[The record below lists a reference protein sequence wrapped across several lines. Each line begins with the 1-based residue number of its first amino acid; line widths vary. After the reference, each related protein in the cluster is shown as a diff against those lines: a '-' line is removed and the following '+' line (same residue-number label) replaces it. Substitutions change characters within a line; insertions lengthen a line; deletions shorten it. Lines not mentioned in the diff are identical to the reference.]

1 MPDDRA
7 AGRSL
12 EFDDGSS
19 LFDLMNLEEAL
30 DALLGVAVD
39 VVSMGGLTDR
49 DSRTWRESIPI

>member
-1 MPDDRA
+1 MD
-7 AGRSL
+7 
-12 EFDDGSS
+12 
-19 LFDLMNLEEAL
+19 LEEAL